1 MPHGFH
7 LDNLVR
13 SGTKQPY
20 PITISAEGLA
30 RPLSCVPAYLVWSLF
45 WHATDMK
52 NPGIGMPNSMPIA
65 ANDRTAKS
73 GSA

>member
-1 MPHGFH
+1 
-7 LDNLVR
+7 
-13 SGTKQPY
+13 
-20 PITISAEGLA
+20 
-30 RPLSCVPAYLVWSLF
+30 
-45 WHATDMK
+45 MK